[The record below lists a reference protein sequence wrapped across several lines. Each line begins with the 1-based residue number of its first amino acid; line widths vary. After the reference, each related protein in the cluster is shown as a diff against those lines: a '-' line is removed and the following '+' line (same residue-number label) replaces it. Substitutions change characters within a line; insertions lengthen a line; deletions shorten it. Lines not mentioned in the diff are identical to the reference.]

1 MSEEEMERRLRIVAK
16 QQLEE
21 FKILRKVLDDE
32 QLYDFLHKKK
42 EYLNS
47 ERYRQKRID
56 IYWQV

>member
-21 FKILRKVLDDE
+21 FKILRKVLNDE
-32 QLYDFLHKKK
+32 QLYGFLHKKK

-47 ERYRQKRID
+47 KI
-56 IYWQV
+56 

>member
-56 IYWQV
+56 IYW